1 MYHRRIAVMTAGGDS
16 PGMNA
21 AIRAI
26 VVKAIEYGFE
36 VLGIKRGWMGLL
48 NEQIE
53 DLDINSVSEILPLG
67 GTILG
72 TSRQNPLKQPDGEKK
87 VLANI
92 EKNKINAIIVIGGR
106 DSLTVATKI
115 ARVGVNIIGI
125 PKTINNDIAYTDY
138 CIGFDSARA
147 IVCDCI
153 DKLST
158 TAFSH
163 HRVMIIETMGKE
175 TGWIALLG
183 GLSGGADWILIP
195 EVEFDIEAV
204 CKQLYKRRT
213 SGKHFSVIVVA
224 EGVVL
229 PNMKKEILDIK
240 DEFGRPRYD
249 LRNVG
254 KALGTYIEDSTN
266 FETRVTVL
274 GYLQRGGIPTSYDRI
289 QATHLGIAAVETV
302 KDRMS
307 DVMLAY
313 QGNKICR
320 VDMEDALINSPKVVD
335 LELYEEA
342 RLFCDI

>member
-1 MYHRRIAVMTAGGDS
+1 
-16 PGMNA
+16 
-21 AIRAI
+21 
-26 VVKAIEYGFE
+26 
-36 VLGIKRGWMGLL
+36 
-48 NEQIE
+48 
-53 DLDINSVSEILPLG
+53 
-67 GTILG
+67 
-72 TSRQNPLKQPDGEKK
+72 
-87 VLANI
+87 
-92 EKNKINAIIVIGGR
+92 
-106 DSLTVATKI
+106 
-115 ARVGVNIIGI
+115 
-125 PKTINNDIAYTDY
+125 
-138 CIGFDSARA
+138 
-147 IVCDCI
+147 
-153 DKLST
+153 
-158 TAFSH
+158 
-163 HRVMIIETMGKE
+163 
-175 TGWIALLG
+175 
-183 GLSGGADWILIP
+183 
-195 EVEFDIEAV
+195 
-204 CKQLYKRRT
+204 
-213 SGKHFSVIVVA
+213 
-224 EGVVL
+224 
-229 PNMKKEILDIK
+229 MKKEILDIK